1 MPTEKLASGDA
12 AEIEVEITTD
22 LTTNRTGQPGADV
35 LSTPSLLKLMEM
47 CSIELTDPRLA
58 DGHATVGYA
67 VDGLRHMAP
76 TVLGAVVRVRSVI
89 TEVIGTR
96 LSYEIEAFEGDKQ
109 IGVAKH
115 KRAVISKDGASV

>member
-76 TVLGAVVRVRSVI
+76 TVLGAVEGQVRDHRGHRHPSFLRDR
-89 TEVIGTR
+89 G
-96 LSYEIEAFEGDKQ
+96 L
-109 IGVAKH
+109 
-115 KRAVISKDGASV
+115 